1 MKAKVLVYLF
11 FFLFFCANISEG
23 QAPNLRSVQGFVLFT
38 SEGAVANTA
47 ISNITGDIGTNFG
60 AITGFRSGV
69 VFSGDT
75 LSQTERTALVKID
88 LQKVYDTL
96 FQTTSTISDHAPA
109 FGLDTGEVIKA
120 GVYGIGAAGSITG
133 KVILNAEG
141 NSNAVFIFKFGG
153 AFSITAGAEI
163 TLANGALPGNVF
175 WVANGAISMGANS
188 IMIGTFIAKGANSLG
203 NAATLTGRMLSI
215 VGAVNTN
222 TNEINLSTTGG
233 FVPLP
238 VKLLSFSGICN
249 NQNIMLKWS
258 TAVETNNQNFSVER
272 SENAINWSTIT
283 TIAGAGNSA
292 IQRNYNY
299 TDIPQKPGNYYYR
312 LKQTD
317 FDGAFIYGNT
327 IYIKN
332 CGEETIEIIK
342 ISPNPSTGKFKL
354 IHDNRSQIRLIQ
366 VFNAAGEKVFEA
378 NGDNS
383 IIDLSTKTAG
393 LYYMRL
399 QTNTNII
406 TKEIIIKK
414 D

>member
-1 MKAKVLVYLF
+1 MKNTELRNQLNRLNFKM
-11 FFLFFCANISEG
+11 G
-23 QAPNLRSVQGFVLFT
+23 Q
-38 SEGAVANTA
+38 
-47 ISNITGDIGTNFG
+47 D
-60 AITGFRSGV
+60 
-69 VFSGDT
+69 
-75 LSQTERTALVKID
+75 
-88 LQKVYDTL
+88 
-96 FQTTSTISDHAPA
+96 
-109 FGLDTGEVIKA
+109 
-120 GVYGIGAAGSITG
+120 
-133 KVILNAEG
+133 
-141 NSNAVFIFKFGG
+141 
-153 AFSITAGAEI
+153 
-163 TLANGALPGNVF
+163 
-175 WVANGAISMGANS
+175 
-188 IMIGTFIAKGANSLG
+188 
-203 NAATLTGRMLSI
+203 
-215 VGAVNTN
+215 
-222 TNEINLSTTGG
+222 
-233 FVPLP
+233 
-238 VKLLSFSGICN
+238 
-249 NQNIMLKWS
+249 QNIMLKWS

-312 LKQTD
+312 LKQSD
-317 FDGAFIYGNT
+317 FDGAFIYGHT